1 MDWFKKKLVLYSNI
15 SGKSC
20 MIWEWLLL
28 ISILVVTTD
37 WLPWPILSPEP
48 ELDYNWQLTAEE
60 NQEKFGQI
68 RPVNI
73 NN

>member
-20 MIWEWLLL
+20 MIWEWFLF
-28 ISILVVTTD
+28 ISILVVATD
-37 WLPWPILSPEP
+37 WLAWPILSPEP